1 MSEAVE
7 TSDQRPPAISGDMNG
22 SVPTMPARANVA
34 ETSSAASGSPGPS
47 DVGSCPGGSIVSD
60 RTDSPKSVTLGSP
73 SAVRRMLPG
82 LRSRWSTPGLRV
94 WA

>member
-1 MSEAVE
+1 
-7 TSDQRPPAISGDMNG
+7 
-22 SVPTMPARANVA
+22 MPARANIA
-34 ETSSAASGSPGPS
+34 ETSSAASRSPGHSDAGPS
-47 DVGSCPGGSIVSD
+47 SEGSIVSN

-73 SAVRRMLPG
+73 SSVRRMLPG